1 MAVMKVVGIDGSA
14 PGATAVRAARAR
26 VEQLGGN
33 LASQALGSTSRRSG
47 FVRGSRRSRMPRRGV
62 TMKVRDLMTTDPLT
76 VSADTLLKDA
86 ARAMVRNRVSGLP
99 VIGDGAL
106 IGIVTEG
113 DFLRQEANRDQP
125 YRFSLLD
132 ALFGEGP
139 ADPPAVE
146 TVAEVMTEDVITIRP
161 EATIG
166 QAARVMVNQQV
177 KRLPVIDEDGTL
189 IGIISRADVVNAF
202 TKPDEIIEDEV
213 REDIIRRLLFL
224 DPEEVGVSVE
234 DGVVTLEGEME
245 NRTEAHLLE
254 ELTRRV
260 EGVVRVDSQLTFLV
274 DDQKAGRHYPL
285 NN

>member
-1 MAVMKVVGIDGSA
+1 
-14 PGATAVRAARAR
+14 
-26 VEQLGGN
+26 
-33 LASQALGSTSRRSG
+33 
-47 FVRGSRRSRMPRRGV
+47 
-62 TMKVRDLMTTDPLT
+62 MKVRDLMTTDPLT

-146 TVAEVMTEDVITIRP
+146 TVVEVMTEDVITIQP

-166 QAARVMVNQQV
+166 QAARVMVNKQV

-260 EGVVRVDSQLTFLV
+260 EGVVRVDSRLTFLV

>member
-1 MAVMKVVGIDGSA
+1 
-14 PGATAVRAARAR
+14 
-26 VEQLGGN
+26 
-33 LASQALGSTSRRSG
+33 
-47 FVRGSRRSRMPRRGV
+47 
-62 TMKVRDLMTTDPLT
+62 MKVRDLMTTDPLT
-76 VSADTLLKDA
+76 VSAETLLKEA
-86 ARAMVRNRVSGLP
+86 ARTMVRNRVSGLP
-99 VIGDGAL
+99 VMADGVL

-139 ADPPAVE
+139 TDPPAAESV
-146 TVAEVMTEDVITIRP
+146 VEVMTENVITIRP

-166 QAARVMVNQQV
+166 EAARVMANKRV

-189 IGIISRADVVNAF
+189 VGIMSRADVVNAF

-213 REDIIRRLLFL
+213 SEDIVRRLLFL
-224 DPEEVGVSVE
+224 DPEDIGVSVA

-260 EGVVRVDSQLTFLV
+260 EGVVRVDSQLRFLV
-274 DDQKAGRHYPL
+274 DDEKAERQYPL

>member
-1 MAVMKVVGIDGSA
+1 
-14 PGATAVRAARAR
+14 
-26 VEQLGGN
+26 
-33 LASQALGSTSRRSG
+33 
-47 FVRGSRRSRMPRRGV
+47 
-62 TMKVRDLMTTDPLT
+62 MKVRDLMTTDPLA
-76 VSADTLLKDA
+76 VAPETLLKEA
-86 ARAMVRNRVSGLP
+86 ARTMVRNKVSGLP
-99 VIGDGAL
+99 VIRDEIL
-106 IGIVTEG
+106 VGIVTEG

-139 ADPPAVE
+139 AEAPAAEFVS
-146 TVAEVMTEDVITIRP
+146 EVMTESVITIKP

-166 QAARVMVNQQV
+166 EAARVMANQRV
-177 KRLPVIDEDGTL
+177 KRLPVLEEDGAL
-189 IGIISRADVVNAF
+189 VGIISRADVVNAF

-213 REDIIRRLLFL
+213 REDIVRRLLFL
-224 DPEEVGVSVE
+224 DPEDVGVTVV
-234 DGVVTLEGEME
+234 DGVVILSGEME

-274 DDQKAGRHYPL
+274 DDQKAERHYPL

>member
-1 MAVMKVVGIDGSA
+1 
-14 PGATAVRAARAR
+14 
-26 VEQLGGN
+26 
-33 LASQALGSTSRRSG
+33 
-47 FVRGSRRSRMPRRGV
+47 
-62 TMKVRDLMTTDPLT
+62 MKVRDLMTTNPLA
-76 VSADTLLKDA
+76 VAPETLLKEA
-86 ARAMVRNRVSGLP
+86 ARTMVRNKVSGLP
-99 VIGDGAL
+99 VIRDEVL
-106 IGIVTEG
+106 VGIVTEG

-139 ADPPAVE
+139 AEKPAAELVS
-146 TVAEVMTEDVITIRP
+146 EVMTESVITIKP

-166 QAARVMVNQQV
+166 EAARVMANQRV
-177 KRLPVIDEDGTL
+177 KRLPVLEEDGAL
-189 IGIISRADVVNAF
+189 VGIISRADVVNAF

-213 REDIIRRLLFL
+213 REDIVRRLLFL
-224 DPEEVGVSVE
+224 DPGDVGVTVV
-234 DGVVTLEGEME
+234 DGVVTLSGEME

-274 DDQKAGRHYPL
+274 DDQKAERHYPL

>member
-1 MAVMKVVGIDGSA
+1 
-14 PGATAVRAARAR
+14 
-26 VEQLGGN
+26 
-33 LASQALGSTSRRSG
+33 
-47 FVRGSRRSRMPRRGV
+47 
-62 TMKVRDLMTTDPLT
+62 MKVRDLMTTDPLT
-76 VSADTLLKDA
+76 VSADTLLKEA
-86 ARAMVRNRVSGLP
+86 ARTMVRNKVSGLP
-99 VIGDGAL
+99 VMSDGAL

-132 ALFGEGP
+132 ALFGEGSV
-139 ADPPAVE
+139 DPPAVE
-146 TVAEVMTEDVITIRP
+146 AVAEVMTENVITIRP

-166 QAARVMVNQQV
+166 EAARVMANKGV
-177 KRLPVIDEDGTL
+177 KRLPVIDEDGAL

-213 REDIIRRLLFL
+213 REDIVRRLLFL
-224 DPEEVGVSVE
+224 DPEDVGVSVE
-234 DGVVTLEGEME
+234 EGVVTLDGEME

-274 DDQKAGRHYPL
+274 DDQKAERHYPL